1 MGCGYTKLFYNKPF
15 PVSAGD
21 LNIYTQKRSKPAY
34 GQSKIPHVP
43 KIPTCYDVMGRI
55 VIEDGL
61 KRLRNRYPSMHIKVI
76 NTIILADFQFNMLL
90 YDTDHLNI
98 VMKKYNMLAFCII
111 SHSKVMMLCNGDY
124 DKICEKKKNAKYVI
138 KNTKY
143 ANQYLSYEKR
153 LVDEWLDNSKCIT
166 PEQLHKIITIMSY
179 AYRKYGV
186 GALVMT
192 EDKFSYHIIVP
203 NETEYAKHK
212 DMYDKRE
219 RDLKI
224 NYDVSHANSKRT
236 RSGKNFDRDLKC
248 PRLS

>member
-34 GQSKIPHVP
+34 GQSKIPHVS
-43 KIPTCYDVMGRI
+43 KVPTCYDAMGRI
-55 VIEDGL
+55 VIEDGIN
-61 KRLRNRYPSMHIKVI
+61 RFRNRYPPMHIIVI
-76 NTIILADFQFNMLL
+76 DTFIPADFKFSMLL
-90 YDTDHLNI
+90 HDTDELNF

-124 DKICEKKKNAKYVI
+124 NKICEKKKNTKYVI

-143 ANQYLSYEKR
+143 ADQYLSYEKT
-153 LVDEWLDNSKCIT
+153 LVDKWLDISNCIT
-166 PEQLHKIITIMSY
+166 AEQLNEIITRMSY

-186 GALVMT
+186 GALVMN

-212 DMYDKRE
+212 DTYDKRE